1 MIHYMN
7 KFKRFFVGVFSLAVL
22 FTACDQR
29 EFDMPPLNEPTYSGV
44 ANLTL
49 AQFKAKYAGSNVTQI
64 TDNDII
70 SGIVVANDV
79 SGNFYKE
86 FTIMDSTAGLKI
98 AINQGD
104 LYTDFRIGQKVFIE
118 CKDLH
123 VGKYGGYMQLGG
135 PYNTGIGQM
144 TWETAQLHIFKSGW
158 PDPQNAL
165 LVPKVVGMD
174 VVASDANHGKLITLE
189 NVYFVNGGKEVCA
202 AAGADGSTQT
212 LSKTLA
218 SSTFPGKTIT
228 VRLSSAADFANK
240 TLPAGNGDLTGIISV
255 YNNTYQFTPRDSMEF
270 AFVGFGAGYVSHGS
284 GTKADPYFADWVI
297 KQQTGG
303 KTGWVKGYIVGAVA
317 SGVNASNPI
326 NGNEDINWKAPFM
339 NNTLVI
345 ATDSLQKDWSKC
357 VVINLPAD
365 SPLRD
370 SLNLADHASN
380 LGKVVGVNG
389 TFGKILGAAGVTVA
403 SGAVSDFWVGK
414 PSTGPVV
421 TGGDGSKENPYSVAQ
436 AMLKQGEAGKWV
448 TGYIVGY
455 INTGTSPYVYTYS
468 SGSIYSN
475 IIIADNASSK
485 TDADCLPVQLASG
498 TAIRTALNV
507 GDNPSNIGKKVTI
520 SGSLE
525 TYFSVPGL
533 KAPTDYVLEGGSG
546 GNGGGNGGGN
556 TGDAI
561 FSEAFNNTLGGFTA
575 VSVVGDQLWA
585 ASSYGAKMS
594 GFVNN
599 ASIANEDWLI
609 SPSINLAGKS
619 SAKIAFSHASFY
631 KSTSTIS
638 TENTLWISSN
648 YSSGS
653 PLLATWTQLTIPVYQ
668 TSNSSWTFVNSGDIA
683 IPSQYLGQNVK
694 IAFKYISTTSTS
706 STWEIKELVISK

>member
-1 MIHYMN
+1 MIYYMN
-7 KFKRFFVGVFSLAVL
+7 KLKRFFVGIFTLAVL

-123 VGKYGGYMQLGG
+123 IGKYGGYVQLGG

-158 PDPQNAL
+158 PDPQNSL
-165 LVPKVVGMD
+165 LIPKVVGMD
-174 VVASDANHGKLITLE
+174 VVASDVNHGKLITLE

-240 TLPAGNGDLTGIISV
+240 TLPAGNGDLTGIVSV
-255 YNNTYQFTPRDSMEF
+255 YNNTYQFTPRDSMDF

-284 GTKADPYFADWVI
+284 GTKADPYFADWVL

-345 ATDSLQKDWSKC
+345 ATDSLQKDWTKC

-365 SPLRD
+365 SRLRD

-403 SGAVSDFWVGK
+403 SGAVSEFWVGK

-498 TAIRTALNV
+498 TAIRTAINV
-507 GDNPSNIGKKVTI
+507 GDNPGNIGKKVSI
-520 SGSLE
+520 CGSLE

-546 GNGGGNGGGN
+546 GNTGGN
-556 TGDAI
+556 TGTSI
-561 FSEAFNNTLGGFTA
+561 LSEAFNNTLGGFTA
-575 VSVVGDQLWA
+575 VSVIGDQAWK
-585 ASSYGAKMS
+585 ASSYGVQIS
-594 GFVNN
+594 GFASSANN
-599 ASIANEDWLI
+599 ANEDWLI
-609 SPSINLAGKS
+609 SPAINLTS
-619 SAKIAFSHASFY
+619 VTSAKLTFNHAIN
-631 KSTSTIS
+631 KGIVANMQT
-638 TENTLWISSN
+638 NHTLWFSTNYISGAPST
-648 YSSGS
+648 
-653 PLLATWTQLTIPVYQ
+653 ATWSQVTIPAYP
-668 TSNSSWTFVNSGDIA
+668 TGADWTFVSSGDISLPA
-683 IPSQYLGQNVK
+683 SVYGNSNVRF
-694 IAFKYISTTSTS
+694 AFKYLSSTS
-706 STWEIKELVISK
+706 ESATWEIKELVVSK